1 MRRLFRPMLG
11 AFLVSAACAAVI
23 AQPPAGTPPTAPVVP
38 PVVAP
43 APAAKDTP
51 AAAGKANYF
60 PNKKGTKWVY
70 KVAENAIDVV
80 SDVGGKLDTMVGG
93 KPVASEMIEVKDDG
107 IYRTKVNNVPIEP
120 PVKIMAFPADKD
132 ASWTVDSKLNGQIIK
147 GKFTQKAVK
156 ENATVPAVVTQ
167 PRIPVFVGH
176 HSQPEIFWTITT
188 KSSCAISNRARRPR
202 PVLSHRYLAIAGS
215 RVCACWRAR
224 L

>member
-132 ASWTVDSKLNGQIIK
+132 ASWNVESKLNGQIIK
-147 GKFTQKAVK
+147 GKFTQKAAK
-156 ENATVPAVVTQ
+156 ENATVAAGVFNCVV
-167 PRIPVFVGH
+167 VDG
-176 HSQPEIFWTITT
+176 PEFE
-188 KSSCAISNRARRPR
+188 
-202 PVLSHRYLAIAGS
+202 IAGAKCGIKYWFADGKY
-215 RVCACWRAR
+215 VVKMVYNIAGNEA
-224 L
+224 LLEMKEYTEAK

>member
-38 PVVAP
+38 PIVAP

-70 KVAENAIDVV
+70 NVAQNAIDVV
-80 SDVGGKLDTMVGG
+80 ADVGGKLDTMVGG

-107 IYRTKVNNVPIEP
+107 IYRTKVNNVPIVP
-120 PVKIMAFPADKD
+120 PVKIMAIPADKD
-132 ASWTVDSKLNGQIIK
+132 ASWVVESTLNGQVIK
-147 GKFTQKAVK
+147 GKFTQKGAK
-156 ENATVPAVVTQ
+156 EKATVPAGTFDCVV
-167 PRIPVFVGH
+167 VDG
-176 HSQPEIFWTITT
+176 PEFE
-188 KSSCAISNRARRPR
+188 
-202 PVLSHRYLAIAGS
+202 IAGAKCGITYWFADGKY
-215 RVCACWRAR
+215 VVKMVYNIAGNEA
-224 L
+224 LLEMKEYTEAK